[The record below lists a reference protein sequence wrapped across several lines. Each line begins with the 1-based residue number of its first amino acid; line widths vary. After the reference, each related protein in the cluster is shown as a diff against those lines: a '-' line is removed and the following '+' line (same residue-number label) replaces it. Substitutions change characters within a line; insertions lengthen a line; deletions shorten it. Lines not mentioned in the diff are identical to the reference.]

1 MTIQGTNTEA
11 ALKNVDT
18 LLKSNP
24 VWKSLTAVK
33 NDRYYVLDKKLY
45 NLKPNAQWGKAYK
58 QLADIL
64 NYGLTD

>member
-1 MTIQGTNTEA
+1 MVQGSNVDA

-18 LLKSNP
+18 MLKDSP
-24 VWKSLTAVK
+24 AWSSLTAVK
-33 NDRYYVLDKKLY
+33 NNRYYVLDKKLY